1 MMWSRIGK
9 APWWV
14 GGMFC
19 PVVATLSR
27 RTTTPAFDTRQI
39 TASASDA
46 TRGRELVPGLASAG
60 GIHRLGCCESTPSY
74 STRLD
79 GLKLPRFGGR
89 FAAYA
94 ATSDWY
100 FLS

>member
-1 MMWSRIGK
+1 
-9 APWWV
+9 
-14 GGMFC
+14 MFC

-60 GIHRLGCCESTPSY
+60 GIHRL
-74 STRLD
+74 
-79 GLKLPRFGGR
+79 
-89 FAAYA
+89 
-94 ATSDWY
+94 
-100 FLS
+100 

>member
-9 APWWV
+9 APLWV
-14 GGMFC
+14 RGMLC
-19 PVVATLSR
+19 PGVAKESP

-79 GLKLPRFGGR
+79 GSPCT
-89 FAAYA
+89 AAA
-94 ATSDWY
+94 GEVVATYGIGSR
-100 FLS
+100 